1 MSLLSGGSLSVGLPI
16 TCLISVFLLSDMFL
30 MRLLA
35 GASLSVGFPITFLSL
50 SLPAEG
56 FFLNKTTFWGEA
68 FC

>member
-16 TCLISVFLLSDMFL
+16 TCLILVFLLTDMFL

-35 GASLSVGFPITFLSL
+35 GASLSVGFPITCLSL

-56 FFLNKTTFWGEA
+56 LFLNRTTFWDEA